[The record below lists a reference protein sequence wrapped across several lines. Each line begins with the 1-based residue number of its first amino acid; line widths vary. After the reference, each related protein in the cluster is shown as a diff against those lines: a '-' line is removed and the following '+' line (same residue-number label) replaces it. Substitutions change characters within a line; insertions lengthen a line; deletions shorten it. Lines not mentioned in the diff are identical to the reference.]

1 MALHISPE
9 KKVGG
14 SAGNQKHSIG
24 QGSSALVLIDGVEG
38 DLTTVNPE
46 DIETVAVL
54 KDAASAAVYGAR
66 GAFGVILVTTKA
78 PKTD

>member
-1 MALHISPE
+1 MTRTVRDTAIMLEAMAGFDPKDSTCANVPVPCYE
-9 KKVGG
+9 K
-14 SAGNQKHSIG
+14 ALTHSIG

-54 KDAASAAVYGAR
+54 KDAASAGA
-66 GAFGVILVTTKA
+66 
-78 PKTD
+78 